1 MTMKRIALA
10 GLMFALALTA
20 ITAGYASPTHAA
32 DVKKCQY
39 VFEAEVRTGP
49 SAGAKVEGT
58 LTLEIDQTGAA
69 VGFVQ
74 TLDGEVPV
82 FGQVTGR
89 ALNMTL
95 ELAPGDA
102 KTHPTLMYG
111 TGSARNPITG
121 EDCGKYL
128 GGTFAGPA
136 LGDLGD
142 WAGCLSG
149 EPCIIS
155 AKR

>member
-1 MTMKRIALA
+1 MTIKRIAFIVLV
-10 GLMFALALTA
+10 FALALIGVA
-20 ITAGYASPTHAA
+20 AGYFTPTRAA
-32 DVKKCQY
+32 EVKKCQY

-58 LTLEIDQTGAA
+58 LSLEVDETGAA

-82 FGQVTGR
+82 FGQVMGR
-89 ALNMTL
+89 ALNMTF

-102 KTHPTLMYG
+102 KTYPTLIYG

-149 EPCIIS
+149 EPCIIG
-155 AKR
+155 AKK